1 MSKHNSVRARLQAG
15 FTLIELMVVIAII
28 GILAAIAIPQYEKY
42 IVTSK
47 AQDVAQN
54 FHAAITA
61 ATSAVSAAS
70 AGQTT
75 LLAANEVQG
84 TAPTAITAAEGQ
96 PVLSYT
102 AGDPAATGTVGA
114 SATNFAYIGTLQST
128 PVTTPKYCG
137 EVDITADGNAG
148 AIPSPYTETGAWVA
162 PGNSYPIFVTVG
174 VGSTCSA
181 NATLGQDII
190 NAVVGEGSSSTVA
203 MTDSAGNTVPKCVAG
218 AAYCEADVGPNGS
231 VTP

>member
-1 MSKHNSVRARLQAG
+1 MKIRHTVRAGLQSG

-42 IVTSK
+42 IVTAK

-61 ATSAVSAAS
+61 ATSAVSAAQ

-75 LLAANEVQG
+75 LLAATETQG
-84 TAPTAITAAEGQ
+84 TAATPITATDGT

-102 AGDPAATGTVGA
+102 AGDPAASGTTDA
-114 SATNFAYIGTLQST
+114 STTNFAYIGSVGTTFAT
-128 PVTTPKYCG
+128 PTYCG
-137 EVDITADGNAG
+137 EVD
-148 AIPSPYTETGAWVA
+148 
-162 PGNSYPIFVTVG
+162 
-174 VGSTCSA
+174 
-181 NATLGQDII
+181 
-190 NAVVGEGSSSTVA
+190 VVGEAAPSTYTGTSTGAFVAAGITQPVFISVSTTCTANKTLGADIASAVIGDGSASATA
-203 MTDSAGNTVPKCVAG
+203 ETDSAGNTV
-218 AAYCEADVGPNGS
+218 AACKAAAVCEADVGPNGS

>member
-1 MSKHNSVRARLQAG
+1 MRKKNPVVAGIQAG

-61 ATSAVSAAS
+61 ATSAVSAAQ

-75 LLAANEVQG
+75 LLAAPETQG
-84 TAPTAITAAEGQ
+84 TAAKALVPSATVDT
-96 PVLSYT
+96 PVLSYQ
-102 AGDPAATGTVGA
+102 AGDPAASGTTGA
-114 SATNFAYIGTLQST
+114 SPINFAYIGSVGTG
-128 PVTTPKYCG
+128 PVTKPTYCG
-137 EVDITADGNAG
+137 EVDVVGEAPPTGSGLTPA
-148 AIPSPYTETGAWVA
+148 TGAWVA
-162 PGNSYPIFVTVG
+162 AGITQPIFITVG
-174 VGSTCSA
+174 TTCKA
-181 NATLGQDII
+181 NLTLGQDIAA
-190 NAVVGEGSSSTVA
+190 AVIGDGSTSA
-203 MTDSAGNTVPKCVAG
+203 IQGTDSAGNTVVACTAG
-218 AAYCEADVGPNGS
+218 AYCQTNVGPNGS

>member
-1 MSKHNSVRARLQAG
+1 MRKKNPVVAGIQAG

-61 ATSAVSAAS
+61 ATSAISAAQ

-75 LLAANEVQG
+75 LIAAPEVQG
-84 TAPTAITAAEGQ
+84 TPATALVPSATVDT

-102 AGDPAATGTVGA
+102 AGDPAASGTTGA
-114 SATNFAYIGTLQST
+114 SPTNFAYIGSVGTGPAT
-128 PVTTPKYCG
+128 PSYCG
-137 EVDITADGNAG
+137 EVDVVGEAPPTGSGLTPA
-148 AIPSPYTETGAWVA
+148 SGAWA
-162 PGNSYPIFVTVG
+162 AAGITQPIFITVG
-174 VGSTCSA
+174 TTCAA
-181 NATLGQDII
+181 NVTLGQDIAA
-190 NAVVGEGSSSTVA
+190 AVVGDGSTSTTKG
-203 MTDSAGNTVPKCVAG
+203 TDSAGNSVAACKAG
-218 AAYCEADVGPNGS
+218 AFCQTNVGPNGS

>member
-1 MSKHNSVRARLQAG
+1 MQITRTVRAGIQSG

-61 ATSAVSAAS
+61 ATSAVSAAQ
-70 AGQTT
+70 AGQNT
-75 LLAANEVQG
+75 LLAMTAPAAGAAPVAPVAGQG
-84 TAPTAITAAEGQ
+84 T

-102 AGDPAATGTVGA
+102 AGDPGASGTAGTLTPNYAYNGTVG
-114 SATNFAYIGTLQST
+114 TNFAAPS
-128 PVTTPKYCG
+128 YCG
-137 EVDITADGNAG
+137 QVAIAGQAAPTGSTTA
-148 AIPSPYTETGAWVA
+148 GAWVDA
-162 PGNSYPIFVTVG
+162 GITQPIFIA
-174 VGSTCSA
+174 VGSGTTTCA
-181 NATLGQDII
+181 GNLTLGKDIV
-190 NAVVGEGSSSTVA
+190 NAVVGNGSAATVA
-203 MTDSAGNTVPKCVAG
+203 ETDSAGNPVAACN
-218 AAYCEADVGPNGS
+218 AAAAACQVDIGPNGT

>member
-1 MSKHNSVRARLQAG
+1 MRKKNPVVAGIQAG

-61 ATSAVSAAS
+61 ATSAVSAAQ
-70 AGQTT
+70 AGQNT
-75 LLAANEVQG
+75 LLAM
-84 TAPTAITAAEGQ
+84 TAPAAGSPPVAPIAGDGT

-102 AGDPAATGTVGA
+102 AGDPGA
-114 SATNFAYIGTLQST
+114 SGTAGTLSPNYAYNGSVGTAFPT
-128 PVTTPKYCG
+128 PSYCG
-137 EVDITADGNAG
+137 QVAIAG
-148 AIPSPYTETGAWVA
+148 QAAPTTVAAGTTGAWVDA
-162 PGNSYPIFVTVG
+162 GITQPIFIA
-174 VGSTCSA
+174 VGSGTTTCKGNLS
-181 NATLGQDII
+181 LGKDIV
-190 NAVVGEGSSSTVA
+190 NAVVGNGSASTVA
-203 MTDSAGNTVPKCVAG
+203 ETDSAGNSVAACTATV
-218 AAYCEADVGPNGS
+218 AACQVDIGPNGT

>member
-1 MSKHNSVRARLQAG
+1 VAGIQAG

-61 ATSAVSAAS
+61 ATSAVSAAQ
-70 AGQTT
+70 AGQNT
-75 LLAANEVQG
+75 LLAM
-84 TAPTAITAAEGQ
+84 TAVAAGSPPVPPTAGAGS

-102 AGDPAATGTVGA
+102 AGDPGA
-114 SATNFAYIGTLQST
+114 SGTAGTLS
-128 PVTTPKYCG
+128 PNYAYNGSVGTTWVAPSYCG
-137 EVDITADGNAG
+137 QITIAG
-148 AIPSPYTETGAWVA
+148 QAPPTGSTTTGAWVDS
-162 PGNSYPIFVTVG
+162 GISQPIFIAVASGTTSCAG
-174 VGSTCSA
+174 NT
-181 NATLGQDII
+181 TLGKDIV
-190 NAVVGEGSSSTVA
+190 NALVANGSASSVSVA
-203 MTDSAGNTVPKCVAG
+203 DTAGNTVPACTAT
-218 AAYCEADVGPNGS
+218 ATACETDVGPNGT

>member
-54 FHAAITA
+54 FHSAITA
-61 ATSAVSAAS
+61 ATSAVSAAQ
-70 AGQTT
+70 AGQYT
-75 LLAANEVQG
+75 LLAMANTQG
-84 TAPTAITAAEGQ
+84 TPLTTPPKAGSGT

-102 AGDPAATGTVGA
+102 AGDPAASGTLNA
-114 SATNFAYIGTLQST
+114 KTPNFAYIGTLGGTTAVT
-128 PVTTPKYCG
+128 PGYCG
-137 EVDITADGNAG
+137 EVDTAGGLTAV
-148 AIPSPYTETGAWVA
+148 PSPYTTSGTWVG
-162 PGNSYPIFVTVG
+162 PGVSTPIFITVG
-174 VGSTCSA
+174 AGAGCTG
-181 NATLGQDII
+181 NKTLGSDIV
-190 NAVVGEGSSSTVA
+190 NAVVGDGSTSNL
-203 MTDSAGNTVPKCVAG
+203 AGTNTAGTAVPACTT
-218 AAYCEADVGPNGS
+218 AASFCQTDVGPNGS